1 MHTFTH
7 KPKGHNSINSS
18 SILRGSVA
26 FVPGRRPRPCPAAPA
41 VRACPPQNL
50 SPTLRELFQ

>member
-26 FVPGRRPRPCPAAPA
+26 FVAPH
-41 VRACPPQNL
+41 QHTGL
-50 SPTLRELFQ
+50 